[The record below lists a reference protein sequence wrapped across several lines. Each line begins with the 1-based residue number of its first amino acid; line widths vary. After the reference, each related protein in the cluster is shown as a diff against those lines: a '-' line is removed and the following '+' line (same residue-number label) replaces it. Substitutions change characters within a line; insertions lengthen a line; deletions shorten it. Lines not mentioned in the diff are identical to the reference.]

1 MLKALDQVF
10 GSDSSKLDRRPSF
23 DFISSWPTF
32 DKALVAQYQIYNENC
47 FFHFIVV
54 VCFML
59 LFFPE
64 EPGWSV
70 WRDLARQHLSG
81 TGLLHAH
88 VALIVSVGLSQGH
101 QGYHQKQSVWGGLR
115 YCGNSFDLL
124 FFLAFLLCRSSLV
137 IPGPSVRRLCWRPS
151 SSQNSCPDI
160 TWSGGGTHMLV
171 AKHRTKVREVRRIWW
186 CHVSWV
192 FYFVSCV
199 FLGCPPDSE
208 PSPDWLFPSGGPVPS
223 RAAANQ

>member
-32 DKALVAQYQIYNENC
+32 DKALVAQYQIYNETC

-70 WRDLARQHLSG
+70 WRDLARQHRSG

-101 QGYHQKQSVWGGLR
+101 QGYRQKQSVWGGLR

-124 FFLAFLLCRSSLV
+124 FGFFCFSSMQKLSGYPRSQCEDALLKAIQQSEQLSRHHIV
-137 IPGPSVRRLCWRPS
+137 WWW
-151 SSQNSCPDI
+151 NSHAC
-160 TWSGGGTHMLV
+160 
-171 AKHRTKVREVRRIWW
+171 
-186 CHVSWV
+186 C
-192 FYFVSCV
+192 
-199 FLGCPPDSE
+199 
-208 PSPDWLFPSGGPVPS
+208 
-223 RAAANQ
+223 

>member
-1 MLKALDQVF
+1 MFLHPNFSKSPINTNFKQRKVRALTSHEMLKALDQVF
-10 GSDSSKLDRRPSF
+10 GSDSSKLDRGPSF

-54 VCFML
+54 VCFM
-59 LFFPE
+59 FHVIVFPRGAWLKRVE
-64 EPGWSV
+64 GFGPS
-70 WRDLARQHLSG
+70 ASG

-124 FFLAFLLCRSSLV
+124 FFFFAFLLCRSSLV
-137 IPGPSVRRLCWRPS
+137 IPGPSVRMLCWRPS

-160 TWSGGGTHMLV
+160 T
-171 AKHRTKVREVRRIWW
+171 
-186 CHVSWV
+186 
-192 FYFVSCV
+192 
-199 FLGCPPDSE
+199 
-208 PSPDWLFPSGGPVPS
+208 
-223 RAAANQ
+223 